1 MIYRRPIVSWPA
13 LKVFWRTYRNN
24 LLRRDRYALCGQ
36 SRMTANLPTTVLISP
51 SRVGYLPH
59 LTLSST
65 ADSKAFSVRFLDSS
79 TVSIPL
85 VSSHARSQLNSML
98 VYLTPKPM
106 LECSPFGASR
116 CYIYSQAKA
125 VRSDVLIAARAEVCY
140 TLCVCV
146 ALTENASQL
155 LVEHLHRLAYLYIPK
170 ELSSLTSDFD
180 CGPLLPI
187 GDGD

>member
-1 MIYRRPIVSWPA
+1 M
-13 LKVFWRTYRNN
+13 
-24 LLRRDRYALCGQ
+24 LRRDRHALYGQ
-36 SRMTANLPTTVLISP
+36 SRTAANLPTTVLISP
-51 SRVGYLPH
+51 SRFVYLPH
-59 LTLSST
+59 PTLSSA
-65 ADSKAFSVRFLDSS
+65 ADSKAFSVRFIDSS

-116 CYIYSQAKA
+116 RYIYSQAKA
-125 VRSDVLIAARAEVCY
+125 VRSDVLIAARAEVCH

-155 LVEHLHRLAYLYIPK
+155 LIEHLHRLAYLCMPK
-170 ELSSLTSDFD
+170 ELLLFTSDFD
-180 CGPLLPI
+180 CGPDDRRLTYLGNFVLPMDD
-187 GDGD
+187 DG